1 MNPLDRNKRTL
12 LMYVIGRK
20 DKKPRL
26 VENIPLDKEHPSTYE
41 GQHNGREYYLMRLYD
56 TGKIHTQVIAL
67 DRVMTTRT
75 EKEAASLGL
84 LRQGV

>member
-1 MNPLDRNKRTL
+1 MNPLNRNKRTL

-26 VENIPLDKEHPSTYE
+26 VENIPLDKEHPSSYE
-41 GQHNGREYYLMRLYD
+41 GQHKGREFYLMRLYD
-56 TGKIHTQVIAL
+56 KGKVHIQIIAL

-84 LRQGV
+84 LR